1 MTVQH
6 EPRSTANDV
15 DYVAVPQPTARQ
27 LADRTARNNKESC
40 TEERE
45 RERENCAADWEDV

>member
-15 DYVAVPQPTARQ
+15 DYVAVPEPTARQ
-27 LADRTARNNKESC
+27 LADRTAPNNKESC

-45 RERENCAADWEDV
+45 REGENCAADWEDV